1 MNENKYTL
9 PLVPLRGLSV
19 FPGMIL
25 HFDVGRP
32 KSIDA
37 IETAMKRN
45 KLIFLCYQN
54 DIMVENPGIS
64 DLAEVGTICEV
75 RQILRLPDG
84 AVRVLVE
91 GKERGRITGYAVL
104 TEYISVEVEKL
115 DDIVSDDE
123 LYIQVL
129 MRKVQHLTEEFLELY
144 DKISPDAINAI
155 LAIDSPGELADVI
168 ASNLPIKPGLKQS
181 ILDDLD
187 VSSRLEDLIT
197 IMSDEIDILDIE
209 KKVMEQVNA
218 NLDRN
223 QRDYVLREK
232 LKVIKNELGEGE
244 DCDKDIEKYQNAI
257 KDRDLPEE
265 LTAKLS
271 EEFDKLSKLPVHSQE
286 YAVVQGYIETLLA
299 LPWDSSSKETLNI
312 NNAKAKLDRDH
323 YGLDKVKERIIEY
336 IAVRKL
342 TNKPSGNILCL
353 VGPPGTGK
361 TSIVSSLAKSIG
373 REYIRI
379 SLGGLHNE
387 AEIRGHRKT
396 YVGSMP
402 GRIIDALKRAKVNN
416 PVILL
421 DEIDKMS
428 RDYNGDP
435 SSAMLEVL
443 DPEQNKTF
451 RDNYVEVPFDLSN
464 VMFIASANTLDS
476 VPRPLLDRMDIIEV
490 SGYTDEEKLT
500 IAKKYLIPKQRKNN
514 GLSSSVIK
522 FTDGGLKEIISG
534 YTRESGVRSL
544 ERTISKICRKVAV
557 KVIDNAE
564 YSVSI
569 TKKNLSEY
577 LGKEIYHK
585 NTNDNENQIGI
596 ATGLA
601 WTEVGGETLSI
612 EVNIMD
618 GSGKLELTG
627 NLGDVMKESAKAAY
641 SYIRTNCY
649 KLGISPDFYENK
661 DIHIHIPEGAVPKDG
676 PSAGIT
682 MASAM
687 ISALSGMPLRSDTAM
702 TGEVTLRGRVLPI
715 GGLKEK
721 SLAAYRIGIKNIIIP
736 YENKADY
743 EELPDVVKNSITFYF
758 AKTMDDVLEHIL
770 TKPLRPLLSI
780 GSKAKQPSII
790 TDAGKLHIESPEN
803 DIDIRRVKQ

>member
-1 MNENKYTL
+1 MDKNNNKYIL

-37 IETAMKRN
+37 IEAAMKQN

-54 DIMVENPGIS
+54 DIMLENPNFA
-64 DLAEVGTICEV
+64 DLADIGTICEV

-91 GKERGRITGYAVL
+91 GKDRGKILKYEELSQYVN
-104 TEYISVEVEKL
+104 VEVQKL
-115 DDIVSDDE
+115 NDILTDDE
-123 LYIQVL
+123 IYIQVL
-129 MRKVQHLTEEFLELY
+129 VRKVQHLTEEFLALY
-144 DKISPDAINAI
+144 NKVSPDAINA
-155 LAIDSPGELADVI
+155 LLSIDNPGELADIV
-168 ASNLPIKPGLKQS
+168 ASNLPLKPAIKQE
-181 ILDDLD
+181 ILDCIN
-187 VSSRLEDLIT
+187 VSERLEHLVT
-197 IMSDEIDILDIE
+197 VMSDEIDILDIE
-209 KKVMEQVNA
+209 KTVMDQVNE

-232 LKVIKNELGEGE
+232 LKVIKDELGEGE
-244 DCDKDIEKYQNAI
+244 DSDSDIEKYKDAV
-257 KDRDLPEE
+257 KDRSLPEE
-265 LTAKLS
+265 LTAKLN
-271 EEFDKLSKLPVHSQE
+271 EEFDRLAKTPVHSQE
-286 YAVVQGYIETLLA
+286 YAVIQSYIETLIA
-299 LPWDSSSKETLNI
+299 LPWDISSEENLELKSAKEQ
-312 NNAKAKLDRDH
+312 LDRDH
-323 YGLDKVKERIIEY
+323 YGLEKVKERIIEY

-342 TNKPSGNILCL
+342 TQKPSGSILCL

-361 TSIVSSLAKSIG
+361 TSIVSSLADSIG

-387 AEIRGHRKT
+387 SEIRGHRKT

-402 GRIIDALKRAKVNN
+402 GRIIEALKRAKVNN

-428 RDYNGDP
+428 HDYNGDP

-443 DPEQNKTF
+443 DPEQNKNF
-451 RDNYVEVPFDLSN
+451 RDNYIEVPFDLSN
-464 VMFIASANTLDS
+464 VMFIASANTLDTI
-476 VPRPLLDRMDIIEV
+476 PRPLLDRMDVIEV
-490 SGYTDEEKLT
+490 SGYTDDEKLT
-500 IAKKYLIPKQRKNN
+500 IAKKYLIPKQRRKN

-522 FTDGGLKEIISG
+522 FTDGGIKDIISG
-534 YTRESGVRSL
+534 YTRESGVRNL
-544 ERTISKICRKVAV
+544 ERAISKVCRKTAV
-557 KVIDNAE
+557 KAVDNPKF
-564 YSVSI
+564 STSI
-569 TKKNLSEY
+569 NKKNLSEY
-577 LGKEIYHK
+577 LGKQIYHK
-585 NTNDNENQIGI
+585 NTNDKENLIGT

-601 WTEVGGETLSI
+601 WTEVGGETLRI
-612 EVNIMD
+612 EVNIME

-627 NLGDVMKESAKAAY
+627 NLGDVMKESAKAAF
-641 SYIRTNCY
+641 SYIRTNCCT
-649 KLGISPDFYENK
+649 LGINPDFYKKN

-682 MASAM
+682 MACAM

-702 TGEVTLRGRVLPI
+702 TGEITLRGNVLPI

-736 YENKADY
+736 YENKSDY
-743 EELPDVVKNSITFYF
+743 EELPDVVKDNITFRF
-758 AKTMDDVLEHIL
+758 AKTMDDVLTNIL
-770 TKPLRPLLSI
+770 THPLRPI
-780 GSKAKQPSII
+780 ININPQAQPILPS
-790 TDAGKLHIESPEN
+790 DKKLHIDSVETEIS
-803 DIDIRRVKQ
+803 RVKQ

>member
-37 IETAMKRN
+37 IEAAMKHN

-54 DIMVENPGIS
+54 DIMVENPSLS

-84 AVRVLVE
+84 TVRVLVE
-91 GKERGRITGYAVL
+91 GKNRGKITKFDTLA
-104 TEYISVEVEKL
+104 EYVRVEIEKL
-115 DDIVSDDE
+115 DDIISDDE

-129 MRKVQHLTEEFLELY
+129 MRKIQHLTEEFLELY
-144 DKISPDAINAI
+144 DKVSPDAINALLSI
-155 LAIDSPGELADVI
+155 EYPGELADI
-168 ASNLPIKPGLKQS
+168 ITSNLPIKPGLKQN
-181 ILDDLD
+181 ILDTLD
-187 VSSRLEDLIT
+187 ISERLEQLIT

-209 KKVMEQVNA
+209 KKVMEQVNE

-232 LKVIKNELGEGE
+232 LKVIKSELGEGE
-244 DCDKDIEKYQNAI
+244 DVDSDIEKYQNSI

-265 LTAKLS
+265 LTAKLN
-271 EEFDKLSKLPVHSQE
+271 EEFDKLSKTPVHSQE
-286 YAVVQGYIETLLA
+286 YAVIQAYIETLLA
-299 LPWDSSSKETLNI
+299 LPWDKSSKENLNI
-312 NNAKAKLDRDH
+312 SHAKSQLDRDH
-323 YGLDKVKERIIEY
+323 YGLEKVKERILEY

-342 TNKPSGNILCL
+342 TNEPSGNILCL

-361 TSIVSSLAKSIG
+361 TSVVSSLASSIG

-451 RDNYVEVPFDLSN
+451 RDNYIEVPFDLSN

-476 VPRPLLDRMDIIEV
+476 VPKPLLDRMDIIEV
-490 SGYTDEEKLT
+490 SGYTDEEKMT
-500 IAKKYLIPKQRKNN
+500 IAKKYLVPKQRKKN
-514 GLSSSVIK
+514 GLSASIIK

-534 YTRESGVRSL
+534 YTRESGVRTL
-544 ERTISKICRKVAV
+544 ERTISKVCRKVAV
-557 KVIDNAE
+557 KVIDNPE
-564 YSVSI
+564 FSVSI

-577 LGKEIYHK
+577 LGKQIYHR
-585 NTNDNENQIGI
+585 NNNDKENCIGI

-612 EVNIMD
+612 EVNIMK

-627 NLGDVMKESAKAAY
+627 NLGNVMKESAKAAY
-641 SYIRTNCY
+641 SYIRTNCC
-649 KLGISPDFYENK
+649 KLGIDSDFYKNN

-682 MASAM
+682 MASAI
-687 ISALSGMPLRSDTAM
+687 ISALSDMPLRNDTAM

-743 EELPDVVKNSITFYF
+743 DELPETVKDNITFHF
-758 AKTMDDVLEHIL
+758 AKNMDDVLKHIL
-770 TKPLRPLLSI
+770 TKPLRPVFPIS
-780 GSKAKQPSII
+780 AKTKSSII
-790 TDAGKLHIESPEN
+790 SSDGNIHIEPPES
-803 DIDIRRVKQ
+803 DIRRVKQ